1 MPDSL
6 YMGWMESPPIFYY
19 SKTPRD
25 VIQELID
32 KNIIDLAKYALEH
45 YMINQQ
51 YRVYRNKSQHGSV
64 ND

>member
-1 MPDSL
+1 
-6 YMGWMESPPIFYY
+6 MGWMESPPIFCY

-51 YRVYRNKSQHGSV
+51 YRV
-64 ND
+64 